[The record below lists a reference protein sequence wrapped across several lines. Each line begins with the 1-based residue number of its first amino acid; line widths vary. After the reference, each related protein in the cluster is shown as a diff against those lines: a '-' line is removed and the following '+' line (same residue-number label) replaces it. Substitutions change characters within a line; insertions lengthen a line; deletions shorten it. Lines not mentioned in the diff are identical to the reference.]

1 MAIEQL
7 RMFLLVAICFIS
19 FLLWQAWQRDYG
31 PEAAIPQ
38 GTEQTRDAQAPLVAP
53 VTEEDIPA
61 LPKSDVTITAQSPEQ
76 PEAHERP
83 EGVVVVVTDTVRAV
97 LDLAGGGL
105 RKIELLLYPVSAD
118 SPEQSFA
125 LLDQTPQNIFIGQ
138 TGLLSEGPAPNHHAL
153 FEAERS
159 EYVLR
164 EGADSISIPL
174 RWRDASGVSVTKTYV
189 FRRDSYLI
197 DLNFDVKNDT
207 SNSWAGRS
215 YGQFQRNRVPSEG
228 GLFRTYSYTG
238 GVVSNEEKPYKKIDF
253 GDMGDANLQLTVTG
267 GWAAMLQ
274 HYFVGALIPA
284 QDANNFFY
292 TKALAN
298 ERFVIGMMS
307 PSQRLSAG
315 QTGRLGMQLY
325 VGPKLQ
331 ERMEQAAPNLERTV
345 DYGWLWLIAE
355 PIFHLLN
362 WIHSYVG
369 NWGWS
374 IILVTLLIKLLF
386 FHLSAT
392 SYKSMA
398 RMRKL
403 QPRVTALRERYGTDK
418 QRMNQAMMALYK
430 EEKINPL
437 GGCFPILVQIPVF
450 ISLYWVLLESVELR
464 QAEFIFWLTDLSV
477 HDPYFVLPV
486 MMGVTMLAQQ
496 RLNPAPPDPMQA
508 KIMMALPF
516 VFTFLFLFFPSGL
529 VLYWFVNNLLSI
541 AQQWVITKKIIDEK

>member
-7 RMFLLVAICFIS
+7 RMFLLVAISFIG

-38 GTEQTRDAQAPLVAP
+38 GTEQTRDAQAPLVGP

-83 EGVVVVVTDTVRAV
+83 EGVVVAVTDTVRAV

-105 RKIELLLYPVSAD
+105 RKIELLLYPVSAN

-207 SNSWAGRS
+207 SNSWVGRS

-253 GDMGDANLQLTVTG
+253 GDMEDANLQLTVTG

-274 HYFVGALIPA
+274 HYFVGALIPS

-307 PSQRLSAG
+307 PSQHLSAG

>member
-207 SNSWAGRS
+207 SNSWVGRS